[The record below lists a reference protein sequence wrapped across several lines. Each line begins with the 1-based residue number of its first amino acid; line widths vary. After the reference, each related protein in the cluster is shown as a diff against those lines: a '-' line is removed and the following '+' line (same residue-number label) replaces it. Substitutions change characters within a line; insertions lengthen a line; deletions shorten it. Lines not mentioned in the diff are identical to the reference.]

1 MKKIIK
7 RPLSVLLAALMIV
20 SVFVAVPVTANAA
33 SPGDHSGGS
42 IVVDPVVVTIGS
54 EFATAP
60 TAISGLVAN
69 GTDQALINEGTTS
82 AGTAYYYMTTED
94 ITGEQANSL
103 FNSPSK
109 PGSFST
115 SIPKGTDAGTYY
127 VWYAIDGG
135 SNYEDLLPYME
146 INNTHITNK
155 LTVTIAAPEYYI
167 VGIGGDW
174 DTLKDEYKLTKNPNN
189 DAEYMF
195 EGLTVDA
202 NTELKVKGTN
212 TYYYPNGTGNN
223 FTLVDAGTYDIYFR
237 PDGQGGEGWWY
248 GDIYATPSAPA
259 PTYTVT
265 WKNGDSVIE
274 TDTGVAA
281 GTTPTYNG
289 ETPTKTSDNYYDYTF
304 SGWSDGSNTYAA
316 DALPAVSG
324 DVTYTAQYTATFKGI
339 TSDELYKGLV
349 LDEGTALKF
358 MLMKSGERWQ
368 NGYLQVYLD
377 DVLVKDLTVEGG
389 PTTEPDRY
397 YTTTKKCIVDSY
409 EKYSNAHF
417 IHFKSVYD
425 VTWKNDDG
433 TVLEKDENVVV
444 GTTPTYDGTT
454 PEKAEDE
461 KYTYTFAGWSPEIT
475 AVTGDVTYTAQYTAT
490 FKGITSDELYKGLVI
505 DAGTPIKFMIIKS
518 GEDWRRVDLSVYLD
532 GTLVKDLYTQY
543 VSKTEPDR
551 YYTTTKKCIVDS
563 YEFSRGDPSRHVLYL
578 KSVYDVTWKNYDG
591 TELEKDENVVV
602 GTTPTYNGTTP
613 EKAEDANNT
622 YTFAGWSPAIAPVTE
637 DVTYTATFTAV
648 PKGINYGG
656 DNYIDPKGTQAVIDE
671 NNFGLNLSNYLNMQI
686 LGIQLKN
693 SIATEGG
700 ADGVRFVTA
709 VNSNLLKGSNI
720 EDYGYIVAKI
730 NANVEDLNTNM
741 DKFTADKFEKDINV
755 FSCKGTSNSI
765 SGDFGQYST
774 ETDYKYVTLAVT
786 GTSEQSGNLI
796 ARFYVKTKDGKYH
809 YADYINGNSETNS
822 GMAFDL
828 TAVSANLG

>member
-7 RPLSVLLAALMIV
+7 RPLSILLSVLMLV
-20 SVFVAVPVTANAA
+20 SVFVAVPVTANAG

-42 IVVDPVVVTIGS
+42 IVVDPITVTTGS

-103 FNSPSK
+103 FNNPSK

-115 SIPKGTDAGTYY
+115 EIPKGRDAGTYY
-127 VWYAIDGG
+127 IWFAIDGG

-146 INNTHITNK
+146 INNQYESHK

-195 EGLTVDA
+195 EGLTVGA

-265 WKNGDSVIE
+265 WKNGDTVLE
-274 TDTGVAA
+274 TDTDVA
-281 GTTPTYNG
+281 
-289 ETPTKTSDNYYDYTF
+289 
-304 SGWSDGSNTYAA
+304 
-316 DALPAVSG
+316 
-324 DVTYTAQYTATFKGI
+324 
-339 TSDELYKGLV
+339 
-349 LDEGTALKF
+349 EGA
-358 MLMKSGERWQ
+358 
-368 NGYLQVYLD
+368 
-377 DVLVKDLTVEGG
+377 
-389 PTTEPDRY
+389 
-397 YTTTKKCIVDSY
+397 
-409 EKYSNAHF
+409 
-417 IHFKSVYD
+417 
-425 VTWKNDDG
+425 
-433 TVLEKDENVVV
+433 
-444 GTTPTYDGTT
+444 TPTYDGTT

-461 KYTYTFAGWSPEIT
+461 NYTYTFAGWSPEIT
-475 AVTGDVTYTAQYTAT
+475 AVTGDTEYTAQFTAVPKPKKLTLNVGENGKVVMDNGT
-490 FKGITSDELYKGLVI
+490 FGNAT
-505 DAGTPIKFMIIKS
+505 DANNIVEVSAPIN
-518 GEDWRRVDLSVYLD
+518 VAD
-532 GTLVKDLYTQY
+532 G
-543 VSKTEPDR
+543 SKIF
-551 YYTTTKKCIVDS
+551 IVDDHTANLVEGGSINIATGGEVSLYPSADNTGVITAIPDEGYICTGWYNGDTLYSSDAALS
-563 YEFSRGDPSRHVLYL
+563 YQNISENITLTAKFALAYT
-578 KSVYDVTWKNYDG
+578 VTWKNWNSDV
-591 TELEKDENVVV
+591 LETDTVAADA
-602 GTTPTYNGTTP
+602 TPTYNGTTP

-671 NNFGLNLSNYLNMQI
+671 NNFGLNMNSYLNMQI

-720 EDYGYIVAKI
+720 DDYGYIVAKI
-730 NANVEDLNTNM
+730 DANVEKLYSNM
-741 DKFTADKFEKDINV
+741 DKFTADKFSEDENK

-765 SGDFGQYST
+765 SGEFGQYST
-774 ETDYKYVTLAVT
+774 ETDYKYVTLSVT

-828 TAVSANLG
+828 SAVEANLH